1 MDLEKVQAGLQEIED
16 EKAAAQAEAD
26 KAANRSILDR
36 VEDLGNEFMPFLGGW
51 TSENAQQ
58 EKNFAE
64 GMTEAVEGAAEGAV
78 ETAKDVVQAAQNVGQ
93 SWSEFRQRGVEI
105 QQAFSPE
112 NLEQANASG
121 YYSKQEEAVANIQ
134 QSGEKMTTDMRNLAA
149 SPFRQASRAL
159 INTYGDSTD
168 DSLLGSAAQSL
179 QR

>member
-1 MDLEKVQAGLQEIED
+1 MDLEKVRAGLQEIED

-36 VEDLGNEFMPFLGGW
+36 VEDLGNEFMPFLGRW

-121 YYSKQEEAVANIQ
+121 DYSKQEEAVANIQ
-134 QSGEKMTTDMRNLAA
+134 QSGE
-149 SPFRQASRAL
+149 
-159 INTYGDSTD
+159 
-168 DSLLGSAAQSL
+168 
-179 QR
+179 